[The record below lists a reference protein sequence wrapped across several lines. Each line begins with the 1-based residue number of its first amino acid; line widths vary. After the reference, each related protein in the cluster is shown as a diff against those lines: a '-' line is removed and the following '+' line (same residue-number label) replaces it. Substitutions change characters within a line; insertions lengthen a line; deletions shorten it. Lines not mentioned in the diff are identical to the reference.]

1 MIPKVFPGDY
11 TSLEKISEFIKIA
24 AKNAGFDDFTIY
36 TIETSVDEACSNII
50 EHAYGRENYGDIEIS
65 VSETKE
71 SLIISIKDSGTPFNP
86 DSVPIPDLS
95 SNIDNRDEHGL
106 GLYMIRQ
113 WMDEVI
119 FEFKDNSNFLTI
131 IKHKGS

>member
-1 MIPKVFPGDY
+1 MIPKVFPGNY
-11 TSLEKISEFIKIA
+11 ASLEKISEFVKIA

-36 TIETSVDEACSNII
+36 TIETAVDEACSNII
-50 EHAYGRENYGDIEIS
+50 EHAYGRENRGDIEIS
-65 VSETKE
+65 IDETKE
-71 SLIISIKDSGTPFNP
+71 SLLISIKDNGKPFNP
-86 DSVPIPDLS
+86 DSVPIPDLT

-119 FEFKDNSNFLTI
+119 FEFKDNANFLTI